1 MDVYERHRKIWRL
14 LYGPVS
20 LWICRKFHMTHEDLE
35 VDGPVLLVPNHV
47 NAWDPLL
54 VAMSLKHKQLYFVAS
69 EHLFRL
75 GFVSRAL
82 EWLVAPIP
90 RRKASAG
97 TDTVKAC
104 LRHLR
109 AGHSICLFAEGE
121 QCWDGRNNPIF
132 SATGKLAKSSGAS
145 LVTYRLEGAYLSKPR
160 WAKGVRRGRVHGHP
174 VRIYSPEELKTMSAA
189 EVNAA
194 IQRDCYEDAW
204 ARQKDW
210 QQDYKGRRLA
220 EGLERAMYLCPRCR
234 RIGTLQTR
242 DDRIFCA
249 CGFSLQYTPKGL
261 FSPAE
266 PFATIADWEDWQ
278 KQALHGRDYVR
289 EGDALFGDEDLLL
302 TEIGPNHE
310 ETELCRGQLTQYENR
325 LAIGAYSFPL
335 ADIRN
340 MAPVQTYLLLFSV
353 GDRYYQLR
361 SDSGANLRKYL
372 EIWKEKTS
380 SV

>member
-1 MDVYERHRKIWRL
+1 MDVYERHQKIWRL

-20 LWICRKFHMTHEDLE
+20 FWICRKFHMTHEDLDVE
-35 VDGPVLLVPNHV
+35 GPVLLVPNHV

-54 VAMSLKHKQLYFVAS
+54 VAMSLKRKQAYFVAS

-75 GFVSRAL
+75 GFLSRAL

-90 RRKASAG
+90 RRKASTG

-174 VRIYSPEELKTMSAA
+174 VRIYSPEELKSMSAA

-194 IQRDCYEDAW
+194 IERDCYEDAW

-210 QQDYKGRRLA
+210 RQDYKGKRLA
-220 EGLERAMYLCPRCR
+220 EGLERAVYLCPRCR
-234 RIGTLQTR
+234 WMGGLQTR
-242 DDRIFCA
+242 DDRIFCS
-249 CGFSLQYTPKGL
+249 CGFSLRYTPQGL

-266 PFATIADWEDWQ
+266 PFATVADWEDWQ
-278 KQALHGRDYVR
+278 KAALHARDYVR
-289 EGDALFGDEDLLL
+289 EGEALFSDENLLL
-302 TEIGPNHE
+302 TEIGANHE
-310 ETELCRGQLTQYENR
+310 ETELGRGCLTQYEDR
-325 LAIGAYSFPL
+325 LSIGAYSFPL
-335 ADIRN
+335 REIRN

-353 GDRYYQLR
+353 GDKYYQLR

-380 SV
+380 SL